1 VTTNVAIAFL
11 AALALTASG
20 RTTTGVP
27 EPLGGIGSWSARDRR
42 EFMDACR
49 TLKAGEEACACLLAV
64 FERHVA
70 SLEEFRESY
79 DLARE
84 DAMRREGE
92 RCERMATGP

>member
-1 VTTNVAIAFL
+1 VTTNVAI
-11 AALALTASG
+11 
-20 RTTTGVP
+20 
-27 EPLGGIGSWSARDRR
+27 
-42 EFMDACR
+42 
-49 TLKAGEEACACLLAV
+49 
-64 FERHVA
+64 A